1 MAQANEHEESLQA
14 DDAAS
19 LSHDSALAA
28 SLESGSYLTSLN
40 SSVLNYKYENGR
52 RYHAFR
58 EGAYLVPN
66 DDEEQ
71 DRMDLGHHIYR
82 LVLGGDL
89 FLAPIG
95 DKVKRVLDLG
105 TGTGIW
111 AMDFAEYTFPH
122 P

>member
-1 MAQANEHEESLQA
+1 MSQANEHEGLLQA

-89 FLAPIG
+89 FLAPID

-111 AMDFAEYTFPH
+111 AMDFA
-122 P
+122 